1 MSELKD
7 FKCPNCGGRLEF
19 DTKSQK
25 LKCPYCDGTFD
36 PEIFDEDDHYVV
48 DGETWDDENVLV
60 YTCKS
65 CGGTIMADRN
75 TAATSCPYCGNPVV
89 MTSNVSGIYKPKRVI
104 PFKFDKKQAKEK
116 YREFLRGKTLLPRE
130 FTSEAVIDEIKG
142 IYVPFWIFGGKANAR
157 MWFDATRNRYWSD
170 ANYNY
175 VETSYYKLFRSGS
188 VNFADVPVDASSK
201 ISDELTESV
210 EPFDISAAREFT
222 DNYLAGFLADKYD
235 INVEESRDKANSRIA
250 NSTTSLFASTT
261 SMYDT
266 CVPSSSS
273 IMINQ
278 GRQEYVMYPM
288 WLLNIKYRGKMYTFA
303 MNGQTGK
310 FVGELPA
317 DIGKL
322 NGIRIGVFVG
332 VTLLILLLQY
342 LMYAG

>member
-1 MSELKD
+1 M
-7 FKCPNCGGRLEF
+7 
-19 DTKSQK
+19 
-25 LKCPYCDGTFD
+25 
-36 PEIFDEDDHYVV
+36 
-48 DGETWDDENVLV
+48 
-60 YTCKS
+60 
-65 CGGTIMADRN
+65 
-75 TAATSCPYCGNPVV
+75 
-89 MTSNVSGIYKPKRVI
+89 
-104 PFKFDKKQAKEK
+104 
-116 YREFLRGKTLLPRE
+116 
-130 FTSEAVIDEIKG
+130 
-142 IYVPFWIFGGKANAR
+142 PFWIFGGKANAG